1 MIPIAALLRVAASK
15 VASTAN
21 ALKTAVK
28 TTVSDIGRSVKSA
41 AQKAIKPIV
50 SRETIKNVSGEKAK
64 PKIDEALK
72 PDYLTES
79 KNQIVSRET
88 FDDLIKDTSDNET
101 FRFLINNAGDPT
113 LSPYDSS
120 DVSLFFS
127 LTKYI
132 WDKPEISL
140 DQRLDAIADYF
151 KRPLIDIF
159 EYIIKSD
166 EAIEFLEDYILG
178 DIAYE
183 KYAFAPYSVA
193 GYQVSNSSI

>member
-1 MIPIAALLRVAASK
+1 MIPIAALLRVAATK
-15 VASTAN
+15 VATTAN

-28 TTVSDIGRSVKSA
+28 TTVSDIGRSVKNA

-50 SRETIKNVSGEKAK
+50 SRETFKNVTRDKPK

-79 KNQIVSRET
+79 KNSILPSET
-88 FDDLIKDTSDNET
+88 FDDLIKDVSDNET
-101 FRFLINNAGDPT
+101 FRFLINNAGDPE

-140 DQRLDAIADYF
+140 DQRLDAIEDYF
-151 KRPLIDIF
+151 KKPLIDIF

-178 DIAYE
+178 DVSYE